1 MTFRD
6 HYSFAERLMGAL
18 IIGSSIITVGWL
30 LDGLQLAAKLGG
42 GV

>member
-1 MTFRD
+1 MSIT
-6 HYSFAERLMGAL
+6 ERLIKAL
-18 IIGSSIITVGWL
+18 LIFTAVITVGWL